1 MVLLNLTAVLF
12 LCWCKFK
19 FSSILIPRY
28 LTLPVKKNIFQFN
41 LCLYK
46 LRGILLAF
54 SQVERFFISR
64 LTSLSN
70 FLIESLKWRRLVL
83 SAKWYTSQNLIAK
96 FRSLKYIKKRA
107 QGQSLEVLQILY
119 WYYILYLYYIV
130 YNIILYIIF

>member
-83 SAKWYTSQNLIAK
+83 SAKWYTSQNLIAQ
-96 FRSLKYIKKRA
+96 FRSLKYIKKTA
-107 QGQSLEVLQILY
+107 QGQTLEVLQILY
-119 WYYILYLYYIV
+119 WYYMLYLYYIV
-130 YNIILYIIF
+130 YNIILYIIL